1 MLIWITGISG
11 SGKSAVRRELRNRGY
26 ESFGTDEDGFAHWV
40 DAESGAIAP
49 RASASD
55 RSVAFLARHDWRV
68 DVESV
73 RRLAEEADGRL
84 VFLCGAVQNEVEAWE
99 FFDSVILLSV
109 DEGTIRQRIE
119 SRTDNDFGKSDHELG
134 LILGWNQ
141 NIERGYEGYGAFIVD
156 ARKAL
161 PDVVED
167 VVRMAEGTGKQREA

>member
-1 MLIWITGISG
+1 M
-11 SGKSAVRRELRNRGY
+11 
-26 ESFGTDEDGFAHWV
+26 
-40 DAESGAIAP
+40 
-49 RASASD
+49 
-55 RSVAFLARHDWRV
+55 
-68 DVESV
+68 
-73 RRLAEEADGRL
+73 
-84 VFLCGAVQNEVEAWE
+84 
-99 FFDSVILLSV
+99 ILLSV

-141 NIERGYEGYGAFIVD
+141 NIERGYEGYGALIVD